1 MITILQN
8 FVISKQERL
17 DTLANEI
24 LPDVADFFSECDFCI
39 NYNSTE
45 NLEIVQSL
53 YEKHVDKLS
62 FYFNPFLNIRGFF
75 SINNFVVSSIE

>member
-24 LPDVADFFSECDFCI
+24 LPDVADFLVSVI
-39 NYNSTE
+39 
-45 NLEIVQSL
+45 
-53 YEKHVDKLS
+53 
-62 FYFNPFLNIRGFF
+62 
-75 SINNFVVSSIE
+75 FV

>member
-8 FVISKQERL
+8 FVIGKQERL

-24 LPDVADFFSECDFCI
+24 LPDVADFFSEYDFCI
-39 NYNSTE
+39 NYNSTK

-53 YEKHVDKLS
+53 YEKHVDKLTS
-62 FYFNPFLNIRGFF
+62 
-75 SINNFVVSSIE
+75 